1 MIIKK
6 HYLVFCVIIILIIIG
21 GEILLRVLCG
31 FTHVPLYQESEE
43 WEYMTCPNQDGY
55 RFGRHYHFNS
65 LGQRSEEPDS
75 TKTII
80 LGLGDSVLFGGMM
93 IDQDSTSTYIFN
105 KMSGMQ
111 MLNISSGSWGPD
123 NCAAYID
130 HYGIFGAKAMFLLV
144 SSHDAHDNM
153 DFGRVVG
160 HHIYYPNRQ
169 FQFAWMELYYRYL
182 LPKFES
188 YILYHFIN
196 KDKKDV
202 DPDQKVLNEIGGIHK
217 DGKSFNIGFD
227 RLKQIADKAQI
238 PLIVCLHP
246 ETIEVVAGKYNEQGQ
261 EIIEWCTINNVSLI
275 RELDEGIGIDMYRD
289 AIHTNEKGQQF
300 EAQLM
305 YNYLLPAMTK

>member
-1 MIIKK
+1 
-6 HYLVFCVIIILIIIG
+6 
-21 GEILLRVLCG
+21 
-31 FTHVPLYQESEE
+31 
-43 WEYMTCPNQDGY
+43 
-55 RFGRHYHFNS
+55 
-65 LGQRSEEPDS
+65 
-75 TKTII
+75 
-80 LGLGDSVLFGGMM
+80 
-93 IDQDSTSTYIFN
+93 
-105 KMSGMQ
+105 
-111 MLNISSGSWGPD
+111 
-123 NCAAYID
+123 
-130 HYGIFGAKAMFLLV
+130 
-144 SSHDAHDNM
+144 
-153 DFGRVVG
+153 
-160 HHIYYPNRQ
+160 
-169 FQFAWMELYYRYL
+169 MELYYRYL

-305 YNYLLPAMTK
+305 YNYLLPAMTKWEKKEL